1 MNLIEEIEEEF
12 KKEIPAVKPGDGVAL
27 HLKVVEAGKE
37 RIQIFKG
44 TVIAMR
50 GSGTGATITVRKVSY
65 GEGVERI
72 VPLYSPILKKIEI
85 IKPGKSRRAKLYH
98 LRDGELRSAR

>member
-1 MNLIEEIEEEF
+1 MNLIEDIEKEF
-12 KKEIPAVKPGDGVAL
+12 KKEIPAVKPGDEVSL

-37 RIQIFKG
+37 RTQIFKG

-50 GSGTGATITVRKVSY
+50 GRGTGATITVRKVSY

-72 VPLYSPILKKIEI
+72 VPLYSPVLKKIEVTGS
-85 IKPGKSRRAKLYH
+85 GKSRRAKLYH
-98 LRDGELRSAR
+98 LRSGELRSAH

>member
-1 MNLIEEIEEEF
+1 MSVIITEIEKEF
-12 KKEIPAVKPGDGVAL
+12 KKEIPTIKPGDEVAF

-37 RIQIFKG
+37 RIQLFKG

-50 GSGTGATITVRKVSY
+50 GSGTGATVTVRKVSY

-72 VPLYSPILKKIEI
+72 LPLYGPIVKKVEVT
-85 IKPGKSRRAKLYH
+85 KAGKSRKAKLYH
-98 LRDGELRSAR
+98 LRESQA

>member
-1 MNLIEEIEEEF
+1 MNLITEIEKEF
-12 KKEIPAVKPGDGVAL
+12 KKKIPAVKPGDEVAL

-37 RIQIFKG
+37 RTQVFKG
-44 TVIAMR
+44 TVIALR

-85 IKPGKSRRAKLYH
+85 TSSGKSRRAKLYH
-98 LRDGELRSAR
+98 LRGGELRSAH

>member
-1 MNLIEEIEEEF
+1 MNLITEIEKEF
-12 KKEIPAVKPGDGVAL
+12 KKEIPPVKPGDEVAL

-37 RIQIFKG
+37 RIQVFKG

-50 GSGTGATITVRKVSY
+50 GSGTGATVTVRKVSY

-72 VPLYSPILKKIEI
+72 VPLYSPILKKIEVT
-85 IKPGKSRRAKLYH
+85 KKGKTRRAKLYH
-98 LRDGELRSAR
+98 LRETQ